1 MIFSKFSQKISGG
14 IEMSFYECY
23 EALCF
28 EHGMKPQAQEI
39 LNILGVTSPT
49 ISGWKK
55 GSSPKIEVLCRLA
68 RYFNVTTD
76 YLLGLSDTRNLA
88 EEEQLLLEAYR
99 NASVEGR
106 FNIVQV
112 CMNEREKVKL

>member
-1 MIFSKFSQKISGG
+1 
-14 IEMSFYECY
+14 MSFYECY

>member
-1 MIFSKFSQKISGG
+1 
-14 IEMSFYECY
+14 MSFYERY

-28 EHGMKPQAQEI
+28 ECGMKPQAQEI
-39 LNILGVTSPT
+39 LTVLRVTSPT

-68 RYFNVTTD
+68 RYFGVTTD
-76 YLLGLSDTRNLA
+76 YLLGLSDTKNLT
-88 EEEQLLLEAYR
+88 EEEQLLLESYR
-99 NASVEGR
+99 NASAEGR

-112 CMNEREKVKL
+112 CMNEREKVEALSVG